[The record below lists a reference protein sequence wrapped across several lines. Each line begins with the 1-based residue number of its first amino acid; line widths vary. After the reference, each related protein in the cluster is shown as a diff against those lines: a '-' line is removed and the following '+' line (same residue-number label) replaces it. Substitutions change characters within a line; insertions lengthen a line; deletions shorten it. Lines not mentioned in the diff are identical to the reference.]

1 MRVCVHVHVCRVC
14 RVYVFVGGERV
25 SAWRNHDATPTTPL
39 FRVEMNGDNI
49 EKEREKTNSLVK
61 KCVVKFWMREL
72 RLYKG
77 YQNCIETANIYQSRQ
92 FCIKYTILLLRLLCL
107 WSMHSALCYEKLLLR
122 RKKRLL
128 AWKSRLESVQL
139 TSTHQTVSIV
149 VPYMNEGRM
158 RETKIQIT
166 CVTFR
171 SIAER
176 LPWE

>member
-1 MRVCVHVHVCRVC
+1 MYSNGYLLQCAMRVCVHVHVCRVC

-49 EKEREKTNSLVK
+49 EKEREKTNSLVE

-92 FCIKYTILLLRLLCL
+92 FCIKYAILLLRLLCL

-122 RKKRLL
+122 RKIFFCWHENRVWNLFSWP
-128 AWKSRLESVQL
+128 AR
-139 TSTHQTVSIV
+139 IR
-149 VPYMNEGRM
+149 PY
-158 RETKIQIT
+158 Q
-166 CVTFR
+166 
-171 SIAER
+171 
-176 LPWE
+176 